1 MLRKLARSRCRIT
14 QPTFSNASDKTPP
27 RPCAT
32 MQFFTGMPQ
41 NWFGFNNESV
51 SYVDLEVRRY
61 TKLRRIVWNY
71 SLTNLYAEIGSYVGL
86 FLGVAIVHCTALIDV
101 LHSWIVDTSAVQ
113 VTK

>member
-1 MLRKLARSRCRIT
+1 
-14 QPTFSNASDKTPP
+14 
-27 RPCAT
+27 

-41 NWFGFNNESV
+41 NWFGYKNDGV

-71 SLTNLYAEIGSYVGL
+71 TLTNLYAEIGSYVGL
-86 FLGVAIVHCTALIDV
+86 FLGVAIVHCTALIDA
-101 LHSWIVDTSAVQ
+101 LHTWIVDTSAVQ